1 MKMQVTGF
9 SGRIRKYDQVH
20 TYEQLNSWVELNS
33 LLWTEN
39 LLILRSLSFSYGHWT
54 TSFLKLY
61 EDYFITLKKRMH
73 FFEKEDAFISFKSP
87 LLFLF
92 PPAYLLQGLAFVN
105 LQ

>member
-1 MKMQVTGF
+1 
-9 SGRIRKYDQVH
+9 
-20 TYEQLNSWVELNS
+20 
-33 LLWTEN
+33 
-39 LLILRSLSFSYGHWT
+39 
-54 TSFLKLY
+54 
-61 EDYFITLKKRMH
+61 MH